1 MVIHILLTVLLVGCA
16 GKGVYVGEKKDGQPH
31 GQGTETW
38 ENGNKYVGEW
48 GDGKKHGQGTFTRS
62 KGRKYEGEWKNG
74 KRDGQGS
81 AILKG
86 GDKYVGGF
94 KENKRHGK
102 GTYEYNRHGKGCIYK
117 GDWNEGRRTGQGSET
132 CTEGKWW
139 FVFYEGGWKNS
150 KFHGQGKLVITKS
163 DPDGTLLTKHNVE
176 KIKGL
181 TLIGEFKN
189 RRFWNL
195 KSYNDAG
202 EQQTFTVVYGKW
214 TY

>member
-1 MVIHILLTVLLVGCA
+1 MSSSQEVLFLRVENGELNWLENGNEDSD
-16 GKGVYVGEKKDGQPH
+16 GKYIGEIKNGKPN
-31 GQGTETW
+31 GQGTYTFP
-38 ENGNKYVGEW
+38 
-48 GDGKKHGQGTFTRS
+48 DGK
-62 KGRKYEGEWKNG
+62 
-74 KRDGQGS
+74 
-81 AILKG
+81 
-86 GDKYVGGF
+86 KYVGGF

-102 GTYEYNRHGKGCIYK
+102 GTYEYIRHGKGCIYK

>member
-1 MVIHILLTVLLVGCA
+1 MCVNLVYSNQNREEDMKNLLLVFHILLIITLVGCTKD
-16 GKGVYVGEKKDGQPH
+16 KGVYVGEEIDGKRH
-31 GQGTETW
+31 GQGTVTYS
-38 ENGNKYVGEW
+38 NGKKYVGEFKN
-48 GDGKKHGQGTFTRS
+48 GKKHGQGTQTWS
-62 KGRKYEGEWKNG
+62 
-74 KRDGQGS
+74 D
-81 AILKG
+81 

-102 GTYEYNRHGKGCIYK
+102 GTYEFNQHGKGCIYK

-202 EQQTFTVVYGKW
+202 EQQNFTVVYGKW